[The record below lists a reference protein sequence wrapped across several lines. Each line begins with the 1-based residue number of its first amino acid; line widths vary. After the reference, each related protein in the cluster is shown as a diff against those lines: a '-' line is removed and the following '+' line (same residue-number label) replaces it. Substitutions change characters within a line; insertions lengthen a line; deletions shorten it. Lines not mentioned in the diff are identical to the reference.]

1 MSSEQAPSSEEHN
14 EKERDGRDPDPE
26 LRPLPDGGLG
36 ENMPDWLRRPP
47 AWRELPTSEPV
58 QAAPI
63 MDVQAA
69 ERGRA
74 VVERELAPEDTS
86 VIDPGKLIDFEDLPA
101 WLREVGRKPS
111 ADGFH
116 AHGGEI
122 DAPLEPSLVTGAKML
137 DEPGTPVSNA
147 FSEGD
152 FHAVAGAIE
161 PKFWH
166 QGRFIALLVI
176 ALAVAIVVTVL
187 FATGAI

>member
-1 MSSEQAPSSEEHN
+1 VSREQAPSPEEYD
-14 EKERDGRDPDPE
+14 EKERDGRDSDPE

-47 AWRELPTSEPV
+47 AWRELPTAEPV
-58 QAAPI
+58 QDVPI
-63 MDVQAA
+63 MDVHGA

-74 VVERELAPEDTS
+74 VVERDLAPEDTS
-86 VIDPGKLIDFEDLPA
+86 VIEPGKLIDFEDLPA

-116 AHGGEI
+116 AHGGEV
-122 DAPLEPSLVTGAKML
+122 DASLEPSPVTGTKML

-147 FSEGD
+147 FSEGEL
-152 FHAVAGAIE
+152 HAVAGAVE
-161 PKFWH
+161 LKFWY